1 VAALTSD
8 NTENAAASPY
18 VIATTNLGV
27 TALPHLVNALLVTS
41 IFSAGNT
48 YTYCAT
54 RSLYGLALEGRAPRF
69 LRKCTSSGVPLACFG
84 IVICFPFLSFMAVS
98 KGSAQ
103 VLKWLVSLVT
113 AGGLIDYIVICI
125 TYLRFYYA
133 CRLQK
138 IDRSTFPYVGR
149 LQPFCGWVGLVC
161 MSLVCLLY
169 GYATLRPPDL
179 AGFLFHYTMAIV
191 DPILYIVWKLLK
203 GTRIVSLQEIDLVWE
218 RPIIDAYEAGLEGQ
232 PSTFWAELGHLFAR
246 SKNKEPAPDCHTDE
260 SAILMLSVVA
270 EAKT

>member
-18 VIATTNLGV
+18 VIAMTNLGV

-169 GYATLRPPDL
+169 GYATLRP
-179 AGFLFHYTMAIV
+179 
-191 DPILYIVWKLLK
+191 ILYIVWKLLK

-246 SKNKEPAPDCHTDE
+246 SKNKEPAPDCHADE
-260 SAILMLSVVA
+260 SAIPMLSVVA